1 MSFNLLIGVPTYI
14 YILVSLWNFQP
25 FNYFLWNSLKNKLR
39 TLVLSFLFF
48 ILFPGLSIN
57 FILFNDF
64 FFIRLL
70 LRFHFPFY
78 SPPQS
83 LAFCFFHFPPV
94 LIFLFLMPPP
104 LPAIPLSVPLHQ
116 TLRQPKH
123 LAIIQCL
130 MAFTC
135 SLIILQTTLST
146 KYPNDPTRHDDL
158 TLVGAFQQLT
168 SSSPVVGTSHQ
179 HTNKQTWRMTRF
191 FFPSQISALKVYS
204 V

>member
-25 FNYFLWNSLKNKLR
+25 FNYFLWNSLKNKLG

-135 SLIILQTTLST
+135 YSTNNFEHKVPKWSNTTWWFDTCWRISTTDIIITCSW
-146 KYPNDPTRHDDL
+146 H
-158 TLVGAFQQLT
+158 FT
-168 SSSPVVGTSHQ
+168 SAH
-179 HTNKQTWRMTRF
+179 KQTDMTNDKV
-191 FFPSQISALKVYS
+191 FFPFSDFSS
-204 V
+204 